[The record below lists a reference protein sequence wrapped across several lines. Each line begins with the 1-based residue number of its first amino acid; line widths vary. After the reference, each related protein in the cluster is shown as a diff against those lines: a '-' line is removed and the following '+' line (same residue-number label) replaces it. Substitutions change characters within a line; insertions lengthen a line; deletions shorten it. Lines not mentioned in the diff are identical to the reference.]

1 MIKPADPPN
10 TAEQP
15 NTSKDNEV
23 DAAVVDLL
31 DDSNV
36 LGRVEEQMRV
46 MGLAGDTR
54 PSMLAYVAITSRHLE
69 RPINLSIV
77 GASSSGKTR
86 KLAYAMDLHPEEAY
100 EYQSASSP
108 LALIYEKG
116 KGDDD
121 GTYAFTHR
129 TIIMAEADSLAEN
142 GPAGSAI
149 RSLVEDG
156 EMVYKTLIDQK
167 PVTINKKGPTGLI
180 TTGLRPLKPQLRT
193 RVLEL
198 HLDPD
203 QDAVNEVL
211 YEIART
217 LSREETK
224 LTLLDTEAFI
234 GMQRWI
240 AEYGCH
246 EVAVPF
252 AAKLVP
258 YLPRGAAVLRS
269 YTLLGSAIQACALL
283 HQRQRGRDDQGR
295 IIATLDDYEIVA
307 PLLDDCFK
315 LLASGGLTPAGR
327 RVVENVPDAG
337 EISLTALAKKLERAK
352 STVSEQVQQAI
363 EGGWLGNREWKQGLP
378 YRLVRKDALPDGNVS
393 GLPSV
398 EQLRP
403 KMDDEQLD
411 LDAELDP
418 TFSQAALEALQELF
432 TLNRINA

>member
-1 MIKPADPPN
+1 MIKPADPPD
-10 TAEQP
+10 TPEQP
-15 NTSKDNEV
+15 NTSADDPSPEV
-23 DAAVVDLL
+23 RELL
-31 DDSNV
+31 NKPNI
-36 LGRVEEQMRV
+36 LECVEEQMRS

-69 RPINLSIV
+69 RPINLSLV
-77 GASSSGKTR
+77 GASSSGKSR
-86 KLAYAMDLHPEEAY
+86 KLQYAMDLHPEEAY

-116 KGDDD
+116 EGDDD

-129 TIIMAEADSLAEN
+129 TIIMAEADSLAES

-149 RSLVEDG
+149 RSLVEDH

-180 TTGLRPLKPQLRT
+180 TTGVQPLKPQLRT
-193 RVLEL
+193 RVLEV

-211 YEIART
+211 YEIARNF
-217 LSREETK
+217 SGEGSEHD
-224 LTLLDTEAFI
+224 LLDTEAFKD
-234 GMQRWI
+234 MQTWI

-252 AAKLVP
+252 AARLVP
-258 YLPRGAAVLRS
+258 FLPRGAAVLRS

-283 HQRQRGRDDQGR
+283 HQRQRERDDQGR
-295 IIATLDDYEIVA
+295 IIATLADYEMVR

-315 LLASGGLTPAGR
+315 LLATGGLTPAVR
-327 RVVENVPDAG
+327 RVVENVPVG
-337 EISLTALAKKLERAK
+337 KEISLTDLAKKLERAK

-363 EGGWLGNREWKQGLP
+363 DGGWLSNWEWNQGLP
-378 YRLVRKDALPDGNVS
+378 YRLRRKDPLPDGNVS

-398 EQLRP
+398 DQLRLA
-403 KMDDEQLD
+403 MNDEQLD
-411 LDAELDP
+411 LDFELDP
-418 TFSQAALEALQELF
+418 MFSQAALEAIQELF
-432 TLNRINA
+432 TPNQINA